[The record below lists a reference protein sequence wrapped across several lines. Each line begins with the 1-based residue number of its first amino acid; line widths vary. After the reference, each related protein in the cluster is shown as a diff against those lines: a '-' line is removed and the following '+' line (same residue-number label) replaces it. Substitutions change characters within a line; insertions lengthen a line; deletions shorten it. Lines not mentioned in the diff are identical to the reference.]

1 MVFCRTLGTV
11 QNVMQHTFP
20 LMLELT
26 KTKLEA
32 ALGEP
37 LVQQTESL
45 LLCLSRVCLSKSP
58 RCIVSYYKPQ
68 NGMHFAQAKA
78 SALAV
83 APMEFS
89 GKERLFVATAR
100 MSAETGEALSLR
112 ANLLSK
118 VRNLS
123 C

>member
-1 MVFCRTLGTV
+1 
-11 QNVMQHTFP
+11 
-20 LMLELT
+20 
-26 KTKLEA
+26 
-32 ALGEP
+32 
-37 LVQQTESL
+37 
-45 LLCLSRVCLSKSP
+45 
-58 RCIVSYYKPQ
+58 
-68 NGMHFAQAKA
+68 MHFAQAKA